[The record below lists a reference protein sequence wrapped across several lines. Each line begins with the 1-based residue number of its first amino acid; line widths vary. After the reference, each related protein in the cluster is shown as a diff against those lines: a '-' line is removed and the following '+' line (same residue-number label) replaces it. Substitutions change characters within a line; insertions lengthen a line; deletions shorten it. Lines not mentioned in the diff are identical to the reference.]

1 MRIGEMKGWRFY
13 RTKDVGVFPYMPG
26 TEVYR
31 DGMLPFLYTK
41 LKEEGKIALTFCGE
55 KKTQDQFVS
64 YFDRIKTMQ
73 VLCEIGE
80 LVTEEED
87 PEGFAKGERRLLP
100 VGFSW
105 VDSPVGVDGERCAM
119 PGEAFFDNASKRSS
133 ARDLARLALGFV
145 MNDMRVNIFH
155 GVQLASNIA
164 ARNFSLKMG
173 FKEVG
178 IIPNRLYHE
187 GKLQAARIMM
197 LTDEDFL
204 PPFWEWIKEKHL
216 EMEPEKPVATEP
228 AIV

>member
-1 MRIGEMKGWRFY
+1 MRIGEMRGWRFF
-13 RTKDVGVFPYMPG
+13 RTKDVAIFPYMPG

-31 DGMLPFLYTK
+31 DGMLPFLYNK
-41 LKEEGKIALTFCGE
+41 LKEERKVGLTFCGE
-55 KKTQDQFVS
+55 EKTQDQFVS

-73 VLCEIGE
+73 VLAEVGG
-80 LVTEEED
+80 LVD
-87 PEGFAKGERRLLP
+87 PENPEGERKIIP

-133 ARDLARLALGFV
+133 ARDLARLALGYV
-145 MNDMRVNIFH
+145 MNDLRVNIFH

-164 ARNFSLKMG
+164 ARNFSMRLG
-173 FKEVG
+173 FRDVG
-178 IIPNRLYHE
+178 IIPKRLYHE
-187 GKLQAARIMM
+187 GKLQDARIMM

-216 EMEPEKPVATEP
+216 EMDAQKPVEREP
-228 AIV
+228 ALV